1 MLKNRL
7 NPLKM
12 IGALMVLGATAACAT
27 TGQGPV
33 GFRTAGGSPG
43 ATADARI
50 AGDRVPIGG
59 AATPPGGFLDF
70 CRRSPDD
77 CRSSARPAA
86 LADLAAVRT
95 EAASLFWAG
104 VFGRPNGP
112 VTAPAAPGA
121 GRRSGSGSGSAF
133 DWTPVFGGNANSLR
147 RTASFAPRP
156 EPAGVQPGVSAISAK
171 EMTPASDAG
180 ASLVES
186 SAPVLVVD
194 GAPAVADHGRDTVDR
209 PASAVALQG
218 GEPLVR
224 SDPAPTVVVLDKTMW
239 ALAHT
244 INRQVNRR
252 IRQAPDADVYGAED
266 YWAAPAESGARGDCE
281 DYVLAKRRAMIEAG
295 IPAEALSIAIVRT
308 HWGESHAVLLLAAD
322 TGDFVLD
329 SLTPRILRWD
339 RVDYEWRE
347 RQAPGKIFAWV
358 RMDG

>member
-1 MLKNRL
+1 MLRNRL
-7 NPLKM
+7 NRLRI

-27 TGQGPV
+27 TDQLPV
-33 GFRTAGGSPG
+33 GVREAGEGPG
-43 ATADARI
+43 ATAEATV
-50 AGDRVPIGG
+50 AGGRMPIGG
-59 AATPPGGFLDF
+59 AATPPAGFLDF

-95 EAASLFWAG
+95 EAASLFWTG
-104 VFGRPNGP
+104 VFGRPDGP
-112 VTAPAAPGA
+112 VTAPAATGA
-121 GRRSGSGSGSAF
+121 GRRSGSRAAF
-133 DWTPVFGGNANSLR
+133 DWTPVFGGSANSLR

-156 EPAGVQPGVSAISAK
+156 EPAEGQAGIPAGSA
-171 EMTPASDAG
+171 EVPAPNAG
-180 ASLVES
+180 ASSKEF
-186 SAPVLVVD
+186 SAPVPAVDAAPAAAGLGRDVVD
-194 GAPAVADHGRDTVDR
+194 P

-218 GEPLVR
+218 KGPVAR
-224 SDPAPTVVVLDKTMW
+224 SEPAPTVVVLDKAMW
-239 ALAHT
+239 ALAQT

-281 DYVLAKRRAMIEAG
+281 DYVLAKRRALIEAG
-295 IPAEALSIAIVRT
+295 VPAEALSIAIVRT
-308 HWGESHAVLLLAAD
+308 RWGESHAVLLLAAD

-329 SLTPRILRWD
+329 SLTPRISRWD